1 MTQLDQPLSGSA
13 PDSLQTSAERDREQE
28 GGHSRYVNIG
38 TTERA
43 ISTAAGALLAIAGLS
58 RRSIPG
64 VIAAALGGGMIYRGV
79 SGHCDVLAALGIDRS
94 DRAGDQAEPQDY
106 FERGIHVEQSMTIN
120 KEPWDLYQ
128 FWRKFENLPS
138 IMSHLE
144 EVRVID
150 EKKSHWVAKAPSIA
164 GGKVEW
170 DAEIINDE
178 PNALIAWRSLAG
190 ADVDNAG
197 SVRFVP
203 APGGDRGTEVKVVL
217 DYIPPAGRLGKWIAK
232 LMGEDPQHE
241 VREDLRCFK
250 RIMETG
256 ELPTT
261 QGQPRG
267 NCKGSG
273 YRESDPHAI

>member
-1 MTQLDQPLSGSA
+1 MTQYDYPIAESS
-13 PDSLQTSAERDREQE
+13 PDALTDTNIAGPRDVVEPREQWGRE
-28 GGHSRYVNIG
+28 INVG

-43 ISTAAGALLAIAGLS
+43 ISTAAGVLLAIGGLS
-58 RRSIPG
+58 RRSLPG
-64 VIAAALGGGMIYRGV
+64 LVAAAVGGGLIYRGV

-94 DRAGDQAEPQDY
+94 DRAGDAATPEQY
-106 FERGIHVEQSMTIN
+106 FDRGIHVEQSMTIN

-128 FWRKFENLPS
+128 YWRKLENLPS
-138 IMSHLE
+138 IMSHVE

-150 EKKSHWVAKAPSIA
+150 EKRSHWVAKAPSIA

-203 APGGDRGTEVKVVL
+203 APGDRGTEVKVVL
-217 DYIPPAGRLGKWIAK
+217 DYIPPAGQLGRWIAK
-232 LMGEDPQHE
+232 LFGEDPQHE

-250 RIMETG
+250 QIMETG
-256 ELPTT
+256 EIPTI
-261 QGQPRG
+261 QGQPHG
-267 NCKGSG
+267 TCGGSG
-273 YRESDPHAI
+273 YRVGE

>member
-1 MTQLDQPLSGSA
+1 MTQLDQPLAGSA
-13 PDSLQTSAERDREQE
+13 QDTMFGDEAGPADQS
-28 GGHSRYVNIG
+28 HYVNIG

-43 ISTAAGALLAIAGLS
+43 ISTAAGALLAVAGLS
-58 RRSIPG
+58 RRSLPG
-64 VIAAALGGGMIYRGV
+64 VLVAALGGGMIYRGV

-94 DRAGDQAEPQDY
+94 ERAGGQAQPTDY
-106 FERGIHVEQSMTIN
+106 FERGIHVEQAMTIN

-128 FWRKFENLPS
+128 YWRKFENLPS

-178 PNALIAWRSLAG
+178 PNSLIAWRSLAG

-203 APGGDRGTEVKVVL
+203 GPEGRGTEVRVVL

-232 LMGEDPQHE
+232 VMGEDPQHE

-267 NCKGSG
+267 DCGGSG
-273 YRESDPHAI
+273 YREFDPKAV

>member
-1 MTQLDQPLSGSA
+1 MTQLDQPIAGSA
-13 PDSLQTSAERDREQE
+13 PDIVRSGDDDE
-28 GGHSRYVNIG
+28 GIAANQSHYVNIG

-43 ISTAAGALLAIAGLS
+43 ISTAAGALLAVAGLS
-58 RRSIPG
+58 RRSLPG
-64 VIAAALGGGMIYRGV
+64 VIVAALGGGMIYRGV

-94 DRAGDQAEPQDY
+94 ERAVGQAQPTDY
-106 FERGIHVEQSMTIN
+106 FDRGIHVEQSMTIN

-128 FWRKFENLPS
+128 YWRKFENLPS

-150 EKKSHWVAKAPSIA
+150 EQKSHWIAKAPSIA

-178 PNALIAWRSLAG
+178 PNSLIAWRSLAG

-203 APGGDRGTEVKVVL
+203 GPEGRGTEVRVVL

-267 NCKGSG
+267 NCGGSG